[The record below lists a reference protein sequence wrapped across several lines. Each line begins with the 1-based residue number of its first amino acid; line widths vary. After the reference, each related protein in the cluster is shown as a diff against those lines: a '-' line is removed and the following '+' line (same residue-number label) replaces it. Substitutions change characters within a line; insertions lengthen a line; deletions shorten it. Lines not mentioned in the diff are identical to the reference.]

1 LSAAILSLHD
11 ITKTYP
17 GVVAL
22 NRVSIGFER
31 GEVHALLGEN
41 GAGKST
47 LIKVVSGAIEPDGGV
62 IVTGGDEHRR
72 MSPILAKKY
81 GIEVIYQEFNLIDAL
96 SAAENIFLGEK
107 LGRFVDFKRMVA
119 KSKEIFDMFKLDLD
133 PKTRVRSLSPAKMQI
148 VEIAKAISRDVK
160 ILIMDEPSAPLS
172 ENDVD
177 IMFDIVRKLKEKGV
191 TVIYISHRMDEIFR
205 ISDRVTVLRDGQYVS
220 TLETKKT
227 NRQELISLMV
237 GRELK
242 ETYPVGA
249 DQHGNIVMD
258 VRNLSGNGARN
269 ISFVLRKGEILGV
282 AGLVGAGRTEMVSVL
297 FGNAKREA
305 GEVYING
312 QLSKINSPADAIEN
326 GMGLI
331 PEDRKKLGCFLG
343 KDIKFNVSVSLFKK
357 LSRFFVVNDKKVR
370 DTANYY
376 IDKLNIK
383 TPSLD
388 QWVKNL
394 SGGNQQKVVLAKS
407 LAANSSIILFDE
419 PTRGIDVGAKHEI
432 YELMNEMA
440 KDGKAILMISSEM
453 EELLGMSDRIIVIS
467 EGRFAGEV
475 PKEKFDQKYILDL
488 ASGEN

>member
-1 LSAAILSLHD
+1 LRD

-22 NRVSIGFER
+22 NKVSIGFER
-31 GEVHALLGEN
+31 GEIHALLGEN

-62 IVTGGDEHRR
+62 IVANGNEYRK
-72 MSPILAKKY
+72 MSPILAKEY

-107 LGRFVDFKRMVA
+107 LGRLVDFKRMVSR
-119 KSKEIFDMFKLDLD
+119 SKEIFDMFKLDLD
-133 PKTRVRSLSPAKMQI
+133 PKTRVRNLSPAKMQI

-160 ILIMDEPSAPLS
+160 ILVMDEPSAPLS

-220 TLETKKT
+220 TVETKNT

-237 GRELK
+237 GRELT
-242 ETYPVGA
+242 ETYPAGA
-249 DQHGNIVMD
+249 DQQGDIILD
-258 VRNLSGNGARN
+258 VQNLSGNGARN

-312 QLSKINSPADAIEN
+312 KPSKINSPADAIEN

-376 IDKLNIK
+376 IGKLNIK

-407 LAANSSIILFDE
+407 LASNSNIILFDE

-440 KDGKAILMISSEM
+440 REGKAILMISSEM

-467 EGRFAGEV
+467 EGRCTGEV